1 MGGQRCLIWRC
12 ATRTGIGPRTYRT
25 YPVRSGENIE
35 DIISK
40 RGIARAEVDALNPEV
55 NLDKLQGG
63 AVPAPRLNC
72 APCRLGTPICIA
84 GSGMV
89 SRVALLQHEEEKVAR
104 QVWDGDNSSVVG
116 PELVLLALLAQAAG
130 GRDCGQGGLLSAAG
144 MR

>member
-1 MGGQRCLIWRC
+1 M
-12 ATRTGIGPRTYRT
+12 
-25 YPVRSGENIE
+25 RSGESIE

-89 SRVALLQHEEEKVAR
+89 SRVALLQHEEAKVAR
-104 QVWDGDNSSVVG
+104 QVWDGDNRSAVG
-116 PELVLLALLAQAAG
+116 PELVLLACWPKQQAAG
-130 GRDCGQGGLLSAAG
+130 IVVMGACCQLQGCGNPGKEEGGVGGPSGA
-144 MR
+144 